1 MDSSHFLLILLFLL
15 PPYVSNA
22 VPVILGGGEKIDFG
36 KRFFDGKRILG
47 DGKTIRGF
55 LAGISA
61 GIIVAALESFALANS
76 QFSSFNWFW
85 IGCASSLGA
94 MVGDI
99 IGSFIKR
106 RLSLEGSTP
115 LLDQL
120 PFILLALIFSLPF
133 TKTFITILDVIII
146 LVITYL
152 LHVLM
157 NRFAHAMGWKKVP
170 W

>member
-1 MDSSHFLLILLFLL
+1 MDLSHFLLILLFLL

-22 VPVILGGGEKIDFG
+22 IPVLLGGGAKMDYG
-36 KRFFDGKRILG
+36 ACFFDGKRILG

-61 GIIVAALESFALANS
+61 GIVVAGLESFALAHT

-85 IGCASSLGA
+85 IGSTSSFGA
-94 MVGDI
+94 MIGDT

-106 RLSLEGSTP
+106 RLNLTGPTP

-120 PFILLALIFSLPF
+120 PFILLALAFSFPF
-133 TKTFITILDVIII
+133 TKTFITSLDVIII

-157 NRFAHAMGWKKVP
+157 NRLAHAMGWKKVP